1 MEKFGVE
8 LILDLHDCD
17 TSTFTRE
24 SISRYL
30 EDLCKLIDMKRE
42 ELYFWDDIDVPE
54 EERQASPHTQGTSA
68 VQFILTSSIVIHTL
82 DQLRS
87 IYINLFSCKDFDPKL
102 AEKFTVDWFGAG
114 SFTARFIERI

>member
-30 EDLCKLIDMKRE
+30 EGLCELIDMKRE
-42 ELYFWDDIDVPE
+42 ELYFWDDTNVPE

-87 IYINLFSCKDFDPKL
+87 IYINMFSCKDFDPKL
-102 AEKFTVDWFGAG
+102 AEQFTVDWFGAG

>member
-30 EDLCKLIDMKRE
+30 EGLCELIDMKRE

-82 DQLRS
+82 DQLSS
-87 IYINLFSCKDFDPKL
+87 IYINIFSCKEFDPKL

-114 SFTARFIERI
+114 NCTARFIERV

>member
-42 ELYFWDDIDVPE
+42 ELYFWDDIDIPE

-82 DQLRS
+82 DQLSS
-87 IYINLFSCKDFDPKL
+87 IYINIFSCKEFAPKL

-114 SFTARFIERI
+114 NCTARFIERV